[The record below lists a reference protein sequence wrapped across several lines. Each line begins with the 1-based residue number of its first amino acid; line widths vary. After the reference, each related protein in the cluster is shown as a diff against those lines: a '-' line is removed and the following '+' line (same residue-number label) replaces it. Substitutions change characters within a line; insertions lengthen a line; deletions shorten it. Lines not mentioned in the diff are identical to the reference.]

1 MKIKFYFPTIFLILL
16 YHASFITFP
25 YLENYNL
32 LKYLIV
38 LVVGIF
44 LAFSFKT
51 FLNKRYRTINIMLLL
66 YLGVTVISSFV
77 NRHHIH
83 ERNVFLVAVLYSIV
97 LIEVFFM
104 FEYFSIKNKTP
115 DLISVLYYLTLF
127 YVILT
132 DCLLIAKPNLY
143 IEKDM
148 YYLIGNKFAVAYLHL
163 QLIVLY
169 LQKVKFIN
177 KSTVNQ
183 NIIITIFFVITFF
196 ICFKIEC
203 STGIIG
209 LFVLL
214 LLLLLNKSNKNIL
227 KKPQTLLIVLFV
239 SCSILLV
246 FPMIL
251 NNSFVSHVIV
261 DILGEDLTLSF
272 RMMIYKKA
280 PKLLLANFVF
290 GTCLGSSFEVVMK
303 YMHAPNTQNGL
314 MECILEQGIVG
325 TVLLLI
331 LIYFVFKYIDK
342 SKYSVPAI
350 VMIYVFSVL
359 ASVEITIDQT
369 FIIWLAIAMVCSD
382 FEIEENKKR
391 KFKLVFK
398 NKT

>member
-1 MKIKFYFPTIFLILL
+1 MKIKLYFPTIFLILL
-16 YHASFITFP
+16 FHASFITFP
-25 YLENYNL
+25 YLGNYNL

-66 YLGVTVISSFV
+66 YLAVTVISSFV
-77 NRHHIH
+77 NRHNVH
-83 ERNVFLVAVLYSIV
+83 ERNVFLVAILYSLV

-104 FEYFSIKNKTP
+104 FEYFSIKNKTV

-169 LQKVKFIN
+169 LQKFKFIN

-183 NIIITIFFVITFF
+183 NIIITIFFVITLF

-209 LFVLL
+209 LFALL
-214 LLLLLNKSNKNIL
+214 ILLLLNKSNKNIL

-239 SCSILLV
+239 SCSILLI

-251 NNSFVSHVIV
+251 KNSFVSHVIV

-290 GTCLGSSFEVVMK
+290 GTGLGSSFEVVMK

-350 VMIYVFSVL
+350 AMIYVFSVL

-382 FEIEENKKR
+382 SEIEENKKR